1 MARPLKEDL
10 TARRFGRLFVRSY
23 SGAAMWD
30 CLCDCGTAKHINGRS
45 LRVGDTK
52 SCGCLRVE
60 VTTARDKDRA
70 KHGMYE
76 TRTYKSWIQ
85 MRSRCNDPNHHAFAG
100 YGGRGIKVC
109 ERWNEFS
116 NFLLDMGERPDGRSI
131 DRIDVNGNY
140 EPDNCRWATPR
151 QQQNNRRI
159 STHKGT

>member
-10 TARRFGRLFVRSY
+10 TAQRFGRLFVESY
-23 SGAAMWD
+23 SGSAMWE
-30 CLCDCGTAKHINGRS
+30 CRCDCGASKKINGTS
-45 LRVGDTK
+45 LRNGDTR
-52 SCGCLRVE
+52 SCGCLRIE
-60 VTTARDKDRA
+60 VTTAQDKDRA
-70 KHGMYE
+70 KHGMHG

-85 MRSRCNDPNHHAFAG
+85 MRSRCNDLNHHAFAG

-116 NFLLDMGERPDGRSI
+116 NFLFDMGERPEGHSI

-140 EPDNCRWATPR
+140 EPENCRWATPR

-159 STHKGT
+159 SKQKGT